1 MPNSL
6 LRRGVTG
13 ALGLLLAS
21 STLIGVAAG
30 LAPATASVTQATG
43 YVEICK
49 VLAPAP
55 NGVVIN
61 TAASFSYS
69 IWSGETQVGSATVT
83 AGFCSNEIAVPVA
96 SSGYTP
102 ITIAETQ
109 APWYSVASITELAG
123 QNYIKSGSINLA
135 TGSVTVNVGA
145 NANVDT
151 VTYTNDPVTGYVE
164 ICKLAT
170 TGSGLTGTYAFTVTG
185 ADGFSSTAA
194 GAVAVN
200 GCSDPIAVPAGT
212 VTVSE
217 AGTNLYVTGITATLN
232 GQTSTN
238 WITNPSASNPDLTD
252 GVVTVN
258 VTPSL
263 DTSKQTD
270 VTYTN
275 NVVAFK
281 LCKSWD
287 SATTEPGGSSTVFPF
302 TLSASGVAGPNTVP
316 ATASLMAGQ
325 CTNPVSL
332 RPGTSVTVTEGIV
345 PGTKVESIGAT
356 GAESVTT
363 PASLT
368 TRSVTIT
375 VGTPITSSSAPTDE
389 AIVTFLNEA
398 ADPGTLKICKAAGTN
413 PGPPIGTVF
422 DFTTSVTGTAVTAV
436 NIGGC
441 SFVGGTASPTEIP
454 YNTTVTITETPSTGN
469 VASAISTSP
478 TYVELNGSPNTSELV
493 TPAGAAVLGAMASVP
508 VTIGED
514 TLTEATFTDVD
525 PPAPSG
531 APVTVSIPGGSDLG
545 VTTGLGVS
553 VATAAASS
561 SAVTNAAAESVAS
574 VASVNTVATASTV
587 KTLTAAQ
594 KRALLK
600 RDKALLKTVDSRINI
615 EKNRVAHTKGAV
627 HRADVKAL
635 ATLKA
640 MQHALNVEIG
650 LL

>member
-96 SSGYTP
+96 SSGSTP

-270 VTYTN
+270 VTYQQRRGLQALQVMGQRHN
-275 NVVAFK
+275 RAGWLVNGVPVHA
-281 LCKSWD
+281 LCVWRRG
-287 SATTEPGGSSTVFPF
+287 TEHRPRHRQPDGWTVHEP
-302 TLSASGVAGPNTVP
+302 
-316 ATASLMAGQ
+316 SL
-325 CTNPVSL
+325 V
-332 RPGTSVTVTEGIV
+332 
-345 PGTKVESIGAT
+345 
-356 GAESVTT
+356 
-363 PASLT
+363 
-368 TRSVTIT
+368 
-375 VGTPITSSSAPTDE
+375 
-389 AIVTFLNEA
+389 
-398 ADPGTLKICKAAGTN
+398 AAGN
-413 PGPPIGTVF
+413 LRNR
-422 DFTTSVTGTAVTAV
+422 DRR
-436 NIGGC
+436 N
-441 SFVGGTASPTEIP
+441 
-454 YNTTVTITETPSTGN
+454 
-469 VASAISTSP
+469 
-478 TYVELNGSPNTSELV
+478 
-493 TPAGAAVLGAMASVP
+493 
-508 VTIGED
+508 
-514 TLTEATFTDVD
+514 
-525 PPAPSG
+525 
-531 APVTVSIPGGSDLG
+531 
-545 VTTGLGVS
+545 
-553 VATAAASS
+553 
-561 SAVTNAAAESVAS
+561 
-574 VASVNTVATASTV
+574 
-587 KTLTAAQ
+587 
-594 KRALLK
+594 RA
-600 RDKALLKTVDSRINI
+600 RHQGR
-615 EKNRVAHTKGAV
+615 E
-627 HRADVKAL
+627 HRR
-635 ATLKA
+635 
-640 MQHALNVEIG
+640 HWC
-650 LL
+650 